1 MKQLETIKHNME
13 SGLVK
18 KEVIQSFLITSARY
32 KFSIYEKRILSLLIA
47 DMQRLLEGK
56 HLHGKLERNLFNT
69 SYCEFSTA
77 YLRGDDKS
85 NGKLYQE
92 ALKGLATK
100 GIEYQTANGEWEF
113 CNLIAFPKVTKG
125 VVSFTLSNDIID
137 LFLNFSKG
145 YSKYVLSIS
154 LSLKSTA
161 SSRMY
166 ELISNQKGVMRFKID
181 TLKQMLGAEHYTL
194 TGNFIQRVL
203 KPAQK
208 ELYEVANWSFEFMP
222 IRGANGKFISIQIT
236 PIHIPRNEPEEV
248 TKANAIRQVHL
259 SWYIDTD
266 VTLKL
271 MDLGMTK
278 QGIKDNM
285 ETIQKFAYKYAHH
298 TIEKIGEIWVRASR
312 LKKYNPIGYLIK
324 AMKEEVVDI

>member
-1 MKQLETIKHNME
+1 ME
-13 SGLVK
+13 SSLVK
-18 KEVIQSFLITSARY
+18 KEIIQSFLITSARY

-113 CNLIAFPKVTKG
+113 CNLIAFPKVKKG

-166 ELISNQKGVMRFKID
+166 ELISNQRGIMKFKID
-181 TLKQMLGAEHYTL
+181 RLKEILGAEHYL

-208 ELYEVANWSFEFMP
+208 ELDEVANWSFDYKP
-222 IRGANGKFISIQIT
+222 IKGANGKFIYIQI
-236 PIHIPRNEPEEV
+236 IPRSIPKNEPEEV
-248 TKANAIRQVHL
+248 AKANAIRQVHL
-259 SWYIDTD
+259 SWYIETD
-266 VTLKL
+266 VALKL

-278 QGIKDNM
+278 QGIKKHID
-285 ETIQKFAYKYAHH
+285 TIQLFTYKYAHH
-298 TIEKIGEIWVRASR
+298 TIEKIVEIWVRGNGSS
-312 LKKYNPIGYLIK
+312 NQIGYLIN
-324 AMKEEVVDI
+324 AMRDEVATEI